1 MSVDVGCN
9 NGGGYAGHGGNYA
22 HGGEH
27 LTNYLGGAIGGLGNG
42 GGIGSLGNTGE
53 LGALGNGGDLG
64 GLGHGVD
71 LGALANGGDGGLANS
86 GDLGGLG
93 HGGYLGGLAN
103 GGDLGG
109 LGNGGDLAVNSG
121 LPNGVGHGANSAGV
135 PFSAGMD
142 SRTDFSVN
150 HGTGGV
156 SVSKKI
162 LLSNVYLLNYP
173 KHCWLQLLSSTSH
186 KY

>member
-1 MSVDVGCN
+1 MQQWRRLCRSRWKLRSWWRTSHKLSGWSYWRIREWWRHWKSWKYWRARCPWKWRRLRWSWV
-9 NGGGYAGHGGNYA
+9 
-22 HGGEH
+22 
-27 LTNYLGGAIGGLGNG
+27 
-42 GGIGSLGNTGE
+42 
-53 LGALGNGGDLG
+53 
-64 GLGHGVD
+64 
-71 LGALANGGDGGLANS
+71 ANGGDGGLANG

-162 LLSNVYLLNYP
+162 LLSKCLFTKLSQTLLVTTA
-173 KHCWLQLLSSTSH
+173 K
-186 KY
+186 